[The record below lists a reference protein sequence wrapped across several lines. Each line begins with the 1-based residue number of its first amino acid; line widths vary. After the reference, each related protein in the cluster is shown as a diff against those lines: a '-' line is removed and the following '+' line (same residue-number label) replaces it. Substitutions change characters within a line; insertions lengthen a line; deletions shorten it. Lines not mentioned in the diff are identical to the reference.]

1 MTDQQLS
8 ILAAAQEY
16 VTNLFRQKVDPKFVF
31 HNLGHTQQVVAAAHE
46 LASHHTLS
54 DEDEFVLFLSAWFHD
69 TGFASGKAEEH
80 EKESTAIATAFL
92 TEKGVE
98 EPIIQRVSSCIQATR
113 MPQSP
118 LSIVEKILCDADL
131 YHLGGPDFKKMNAQL
146 RAEQEAYLG
155 RELPKK
161 EWRQRN
167 IEFLETHQYFTEWA
181 QEHREPRKQVWL
193 REMRKKQ
200 GDKEVKHTP
209 TIDVSPYAFDP
220 ELPAGGDK
228 EKKDSRESAA
238 ARSEKERERTVQT
251 MFRLTAENHIHL
263 SSQADSK
270 AHIMISVNS
279 IIISIMFSVLLGRLE
294 YYPHLAIPT
303 LLLAAVCVTTI
314 VYSVLA
320 TRPSIN
326 SGLFTEDDIR
336 NRRTNLLFFGNFHKM
351 ELEKYNWAMNQLIN
365 DGDYMYS
372 SLIKDNYFLG
382 LVLAKKYRYLRIS
395 YTIFM
400 FGLVAAVIAFIAS
413 YFLAGQ

>member
-1 MTDQQLS
+1 M
-8 ILAAAQEY
+8 AAAQ
-16 VTNLFRQKVDPKFVF
+16 
-31 HNLGHTQQVVAAAHE
+31 E
-46 LASHHTLS
+46 LASHHSLT
-54 DEDEFVLFLSAWFHD
+54 DEDQFVLLISAWFHD
-69 TGFASGKAEEH
+69 TGFSSGKAEEH
-80 EKESTAIATAFL
+80 EKESTRIATTFL
-92 TEKGVE
+92 ADKGVE
-98 EPIIQRVSSCIQATR
+98 DTVVQRVSSCIQATR

-118 LSIVEKILCDADL
+118 LSIVEKIMCDADL
-131 YHLGGPDFKKMNAQL
+131 YHLGGPDFKKMNAEL

-167 IEFLETHQYFTEWA
+167 IEFLENHHYFTEWA
-181 QEHREPRKQVWL
+181 QQHREPHKQDWL
-193 REMRKKQ
+193 RQLRKRQ

-209 TIDVSPYAFDP
+209 TMDVSPYAFDP
-220 ELPAGGDK
+220 EPAAGGDK
-228 EKKDSRESAA
+228 KETREEAMT
-238 ARSEKERERTVQT
+238 RSEKERERTVQT
-251 MFRLTAENHIHL
+251 MFRTTAENHIQL

-270 AHIMISVNS
+270 ANIMISVNS

-303 LLLAAVCVTTI
+303 LLLALVCVTTI
-314 VYSVLA
+314 IFSVLA

-336 NRRTNLLFFGNFHKM
+336 NRRTNLLFFGNFHRM
-351 ELEKYNWAMNQLIN
+351 ELEKYNWAMNELIK

-372 SLIKDNYFLG
+372 SLIKDTYYLG

-400 FGLVAAVIAFIAS
+400 FGLIGAVLAFIGS
-413 YFLAGQ
+413 YLWGGGA